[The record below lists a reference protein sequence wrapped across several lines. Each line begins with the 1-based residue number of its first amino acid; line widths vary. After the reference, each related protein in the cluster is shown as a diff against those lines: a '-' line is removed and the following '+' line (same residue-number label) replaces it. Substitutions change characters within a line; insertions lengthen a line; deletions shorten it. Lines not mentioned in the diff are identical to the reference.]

1 MQTQTSKRAAHCWF
15 DLQSSSPGFLPLIL
29 FLPTP
34 ALSLFYFIYLFILPP
49 ESRSRHAFSDSL
61 FAARFHH
68 PKLPAASQSNAARW
82 GPSVRHG
89 SLWGTFHT
97 RNRVPE
103 NGSTPP
109 CRSEFIVEEQASGPF
124 LQQHRAAW
132 KNPSQFLSVVYV
144 PLRNPAWRDCAV
156 SWVAGLF

>member
-1 MQTQTSKRAAHCWF
+1 MVRSTKFLSGILAPHPV
-15 DLQSSSPGFLPLIL
+15 SPHPCLEFIL
-29 FLPTP
+29 F
-34 ALSLFYFIYLFILPP
+34 IYVFILPP
-49 ESRSRHAFSDSL
+49 ESRSRHSFSDSL
-61 FAARFHH
+61 SAARIHH
-68 PKLPAASQSNAARW
+68 PKLPAASQNNAARW

-109 CRSEFIVEEQASGPF
+109 CRSEFMVEDQASGLF
-124 LQQHRAAW
+124 LQQYRAAW

-144 PLRNPAWRDCAV
+144 PLKK
-156 SWVAGLF
+156 SGLA